1 MIAAAALGMV
11 QNAALLLSLGVLYFL
26 APSQDVGGSRLRD
39 LLTGAVIGV
48 IGIALMMTNW
58 ELVPGL
64 YFDTRSVL
72 LVLAGLYFG
81 PVPSGAALLVT
92 GAYRAWLGGL
102 GTAMGVGVIV
112 SSAALGV
119 LWRIYRPGRTGWGDL
134 YLLGL
139 VTHLVMLAW
148 AFTMPLDAALVTL
161 RQVSMPV
168 LVIHPVATMLLGRL
182 LALQRERLAT
192 AEDAERN
199 SRRLEG
205 MLRNA
210 WGILSLVDSDRRI
223 TFASPPVREIL
234 GYRPDQVVGRRFEDL
249 IHPEDLPQLM
259 ESFRALL
266 GELGGSERQ
275 EARFRH
281 AEGHWVWVEHVATNL
296 LKDPDVGAVVVNTR
310 DITEARRA
318 ARALAESEEVHRTL
332 IEGLPDFVLR
342 FDREGRH
349 LFASP
354 NVEEL
359 TGIPAP
365 EFIGKTHSELGFPPD
380 LCRVWEA
387 EIQAVVTSG
396 RPRETEFRLPVLG
409 REVLLDWR
417 LLPEVDG
424 NGKVRS
430 VFSISRDITE
440 QRRAEEALRREKER
454 LANVMEG
461 TGVGT
466 WEWNIQSGETVF
478 DDRWAA
484 MVGYTVEEL
493 QPGTV
498 ETWENLVH
506 PQDLATANEE
516 LRRHLSGEREAYV
529 VEYRMLHKDGHEVWV
544 LDRGKI
550 IERTAEGLPLRMF
563 GTHTD
568 ITARKVAEGERQL
581 LAKLVEHARNEI
593 YVFSEDTLRFTRVS
607 WGALENLGYS
617 QEEMRNLTPMDL
629 KPEYGESEFRALLE
643 PVLSGERDSLQF
655 ETHHRRKDGS
665 SYPVETHLSHHPE
678 DGLFLAVAMDVT
690 DRKRAEAELIER
702 EEHQRSLLT
711 SAPMAIFTLDR
722 AGKVLSWNPAA
733 EAIFGWT
740 AGEAV
745 GRRLPIVPRHA
756 QEELDTLLAGVVRGE
771 IIRQKELTRIRKD
784 GSEVLVALS
793 AAPIRTAEGEVE
805 AVMSVLMDVTEQRKA
820 ERALLEER
828 ILLRRVMETSPVG
841 IVLLDPNGAV
851 LFLNRF
857 AEETLGLS
865 LEEAEGRRYDDLGWT
880 ISTLDGGDHGY
891 GDRVVAQVL
900 GSGSPVSDVLIAI
913 ESEGGHRILV
923 SVSAA
928 AVRDPQG
935 EDRGMVAI
943 FEDVTQR
950 VADQERRRQVEEEL
964 LQAQKLEAVARLAGG
979 VAHDFNN
986 MLAVIMSAAEMAI
999 PQADPKS
1006 TLYQDLMHIHEAAQ
1020 RSAGLTRQLL
1030 AFSRKQIRRPRS
1042 LDLNEIITGQE
1053 KMLRRLLGEDLSI
1066 VLDLGKDLW
1075 PVNMDPSQV
1084 DQILANLMVN
1094 ARDAIPGVGTVTV
1107 KTENV
1112 DMEAAPAG
1120 ENRPLREGRFVA
1132 LVVGDTGSGMD
1143 AETMDRIFEPFFTT
1157 KAQGRGTGLGLSTV
1171 YGIVQQSGGVIQ
1183 VSSAPGEGTTFRI
1196 YLPRAEGEEE
1206 EGEHRMSESSQGEET
1221 ILIVEDEA
1229 SILQLARRFLEERGY
1244 RVLTAGTP
1252 MEALGLVHEAD
1263 EPIHLLL
1270 TDVVMPGMNG
1280 RQLQSRVKE
1289 ILPDIR
1295 TLFMSGYTAEVIAQR
1310 GVVEEDVDFVQKP
1323 FSMPVLAR
1331 RVREVLDAG

>member
-1 MIAAAALGMV
+1 MISDAALDMV
-11 QNAALLLSLGVLYFL
+11 QNAALLMSLGVLYFL
-26 APSQDVGGSRLRD
+26 APSRDAGGSRLRG
-39 LLTGAVIGV
+39 LLMGGV
-48 IGIALMMTNW
+48 IGIMGIALMVTNW

-81 PVPSGAALLVT
+81 PVPSGAAVLVT
-92 GAYRAWLGGL
+92 GAYRVWQGGL
-102 GTAMGVGVIV
+102 GTTMGVGVIV
-112 SSAALGV
+112 SSAAIGV
-119 LWRIYRPGRTGWGDL
+119 LWRIYRPARTGWGDL

-139 VTHLVMLAW
+139 VTHVVMLGW

-161 RQVSMPV
+161 RQVSIPV

-182 LALQRERLAT
+182 LAVQRERRDT
-192 AEDAERN
+192 AEDVARN
-199 SRRLEG
+199 ARRLEG
-205 MLRNA
+205 MLRNG

-223 TFASPPVREIL
+223 TFASPPVLDIL
-234 GYRPDQVVGRRFEDL
+234 GYWPDQVVGRRFEDL
-249 IHPEDLPQLM
+249 IHPEDLPELM
-259 ESFRALL
+259 ARFRALL
-266 GELGGSERQ
+266 GEPGGSERQ

-281 AEGHWVWVEHVATNL
+281 AEGHWVWAEHVATNL
-296 LKDPDVGAVVVNTR
+296 LHDRDVGAVVVDTR
-310 DITEARRA
+310 DITESREA
-318 ARALAESEEVHRTL
+318 ARALAESEEIHRTL
-332 IEGLPDFVLR
+332 IEGLPDIVLR

-354 NVEEL
+354 NVEDL
-359 TGIPAP
+359 TGIPP
-365 EFIGKTHSELGFPPD
+365 SEFIGKTHTELGFSPE
-380 LCRVWEA
+380 LCRIWED
-387 EIQAVVTSG
+387 EIRAVFTSG
-396 RPRETEFRLPVLG
+396 LPRETEFWLPVPG
-409 REVLLDWR
+409 GEILLDWR
-417 LLPEVDG
+417 LLPEFEAG
-424 NGKVRS
+424 GKVRS

-440 QRRAEEALRREKER
+440 QWRAEEALRREKER
-454 LANVMEG
+454 LANVIEG

-466 WEWNIQSGETVF
+466 WEWNIQTGETVF
-478 DDRWAA
+478 DDRWAS
-484 MVGYTVEEL
+484 MVGYTVSEL

-498 ETWENLVH
+498 ETWESLVH
-506 PQDLATANEE
+506 PQDLPMANEE
-516 LRRHLSGEREAYV
+516 LRRHLSGEQDAYV
-529 VEYRMLHKDGHEVWV
+529 VEYRMRHKDGREVWV
-544 LDRGKI
+544 LDRGKV
-550 IERTAEGLPLRMF
+550 IERTEEGMPLRMF

-568 ITARKVAEGERQL
+568 ITSRKEAEGEKQL

-593 YVFSEDTLRFTRVS
+593 YVFSEKTLSFTRVS
-607 WGALENLGYS
+607 RGALENLGYS
-617 QEEMRNLTPMDL
+617 QEEMRNLTPMDV
-629 KPEYGESEFRALLE
+629 KPDYGETEFRALLE
-643 PVLSGERDSLQF
+643 PLVSGERDSLQF
-655 ETHHRRKDGS
+655 ETCHRRKDGS
-665 SYPVETHLSHHPE
+665 SYPVETHLSHHP
-678 DGLFLAVAMDVT
+678 DDHLFLAVTMDVT
-690 DRKRAEAELIER
+690 ERKRAEAELMKR

-711 SAPMAIFTLDR
+711 SAPMAIFTLDP

-733 EAIFGWT
+733 EVIFGWT

-745 GRRLPIVPRHA
+745 GRRLPVVPGPT
-756 QEELDTLLAGVVRGE
+756 QEEFDALLAGVVKGE
-771 IIRQKELTRIRKD
+771 IIRQEELTRVRKD
-784 GSEVLVALS
+784 GSDVLVSLS
-793 AAPIRTAEGEVE
+793 AAPIRSAEGEVE
-805 AVMSVLMDVTEQRKA
+805 AVMSVLMDVSEQREA

-828 ILLRRVMETSPVG
+828 LLLRRVMETSPVG
-841 IVLLDPNGAV
+841 IVLLDPDGAV

-865 LEEAEGRRYDDLGWT
+865 LEEAEGRRYDELGWT
-880 ISTLDGGDHGY
+880 ISTPEVGSQDVGG
-891 GDRVVAQVL
+891 RVVARVL
-900 GSGSPVSDVLIAI
+900 ESGSPVSDVLIAI
-913 ESEGGHRILV
+913 ESEEGDRVMV

-928 AVRDPQG
+928 AVRDPRG
-935 EDRGMVAI
+935 ENRGMVAI

-950 VADQERRRQVEEEL
+950 VADQERRRQVEEEF

-999 PQADPKS
+999 PQADPQS

-1030 AFSRKQIRRPRS
+1030 AFSRKQIRRPRA

-1053 KMLRRLLGEDLSI
+1053 KMLRRLIGEDLSI
-1066 VLDLGKDLW
+1066 HLDLGKDLW
-1075 PVNMDPSQV
+1075 LVNMDPSQV

-1107 KTENV
+1107 KTKNV
-1112 DMEAAPAG
+1112 DMEALPRG
-1120 ENRPLREGRFVA
+1120 ESRPLREGRFVA
-1132 LVVGDTGSGMD
+1132 LVVSDTGSGMD

-1171 YGIVQQSGGVIQ
+1171 YGIVQQSGGMIQ

-1196 YLPRAEGEEE
+1196 YLPPAEKEKREVE
-1206 EGEHRMSESSQGEET
+1206 PRVPELSMGEET
-1221 ILIVEDEA
+1221 ILIVEDET
-1229 SILQLARRFLEERGY
+1229 SILQLARRFLEESGY
-1244 RVLTAGTP
+1244 RVFTAGTP

-1280 RQLQSRVKE
+1280 KQLQARVKE
-1289 ILPDIR
+1289 LMPDIR

-1310 GVVEEDVDFVQKP
+1310 GVLEEDVDFVQKP